1 MKIYIHFIL
10 LIGTLFF
17 TSCSKKE
24 ESTTAATAATPSA
37 AITGETMSIG
47 STDYTRSLMS
57 NCKDADWETDAGVKL
72 YLKKQF
78 WVYDNKSAVWN
89 ENHYSDSTCDTFVS
103 SFVSNSVTRSSP
115 MATSWG
121 NASIVYKDT
130 TWNFTNSTVKDNSS
144 NVLDNATYYVLL
156 YNGTCGD
163 NTQGFH
169 IIYPKSATEIQM
181 TSGSCTTRTSS
192 VNFSAFFPM
201 EEVYTTQ

>member
-37 AITGETMSIG
+37 AITGETMSVG

-57 NCKDADWETDAGVKL
+57 NCKDAEWETDAGVKL

-169 IIYPKSATEIQM
+169 LIYPKSATEIQM
-181 TSGSCTTRTSS
+181 TSGSCTTATSS